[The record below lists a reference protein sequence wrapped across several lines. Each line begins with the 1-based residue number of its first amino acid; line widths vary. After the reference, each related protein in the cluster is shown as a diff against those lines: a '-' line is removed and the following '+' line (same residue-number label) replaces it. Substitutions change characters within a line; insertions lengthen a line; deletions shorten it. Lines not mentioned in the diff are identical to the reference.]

1 MSGCSS
7 RVRTDIEEAPLV
19 VARWGRQWTREELV
33 AHADRLEQVAASR
46 LAEGGDGAGRGV
58 RLLRCTT
65 VAGFEILAGP
75 GLGSGGA
82 WIGCQPRDLVQA
94 AA

>member
-1 MSGCSS
+1 
-7 RVRTDIEEAPLV
+7 V

-75 GLGSGGA
+75 GFEILAGPGLGSGGA